1 MVHKSKT
8 VYKDLNPF
16 WDEKFELIVEDV
28 SVPLDLKVKLILG
41 IDALCSFQVND
52 YDYVLQ
58 VYDYDWG
65 LRDDF
70 MGQAQIIL
78 REDSIGT
85 EEDVVVTLVESGQAE
100 YLGQVNRIK
109 YY

>member
-1 MVHKSKT
+1 
-8 VYKDLNPF
+8 
-16 WDEKFELIVEDV
+16 
-28 SVPLDLKVKLILG
+28 
-41 IDALCSFQVND
+41 
-52 YDYVLQ
+52 
-58 VYDYDWG
+58 
-65 LRDDF
+65 

-109 YY
+109 YN